1 MNMSIRRLAV
11 IGLLSAVM
19 AGLMVGSALAATAT
33 PTTTAA
39 SGVGLSAA
47 TLNGSIQT
55 GRAATVWQFQYGT
68 STSYGK
74 TTPANS
80 IPAGGSTVVV
90 STGIN
95 GLQPN
100 TKYHF
105 RLVVQTVKGATYPIV
120 VTHGADMTF
129 TTKPIGSVA
138 LGSTTLT
145 IKKGSTSLG
154 LKCSSRVT
162 CKGKLTLSSRVKV
175 GKKHVNLAF
184 GSTSFSI
191 KNGKKSTLKFKL
203 SGKGLAALRKAHNQR
218 LKVNLL
224 IKFSSHQSTINK
236 TVTLSL

>member
-1 MNMSIRRLAV
+1 MNISIRRFAV

-19 AGLMVGSALAATAT
+19 AGLMTGSALGATAA

-39 SGVGLSAA
+39 TGVGLSTA

-55 GRAATVWQFQYGT
+55 AKLATLWQFQYGT

-80 IPAGGSTVVV
+80 IPGGGSTVLV

-95 GLQPN
+95 GLKPN

-105 RLVVQTVKGATYPIV
+105 RLIAQTGSGTGYPIV

-129 TTKPIGSVA
+129 TTKPTVTFS
-138 LGSTTLT
+138 STTLT
-145 IKKGSTSLG
+145 VKNGSTSLG
-154 LKCSSRVT
+154 VKCSSRPT
-162 CKGKLTLSSRVKV
+162 CKGKLSLTASLKV
-175 GKKHVNLAF
+175 GKKHQNITF
-184 GSTSFSI
+184 GGSSFNI

-203 SGKGLAALRKAHNQR
+203 SGKGLAALRKARHQR

-224 IKFSSHQSTINK
+224 IKFSGHQPMLSK
-236 TVTLSL
+236 TVTLAL